1 MQNIQKLLKRQGY
14 GVSSNTAVKLCTWL
28 KKSLLDKG
36 FCYKQQ
42 FYGIKSHR
50 CLQMTPIVNL
60 CTQNCLFCWRAMD
73 YVRGGKVDFDEPK
86 KVVEDSI
93 NEQRRLIA
101 GFKGDERT
109 NQEKFKEAWGPNQ
122 VAISLLGEPTMYPY
136 LDELIKEYAKRKFTT
151 FVVSN
156 GTKPGVIKRINPTQL
171 YVTLPAPNERIYK
184 ELCKP
189 LVNNGWES
197 IKQSLE
203 NLKEKKR
210 SVVRMTMVKGWNM
223 VEPEKYVDL
232 IGNNADFIE
241 VKAYMFVGF
250 SRQRMSMENM
260 PSHEDIVNFSKELE
274 KYSDYKIIDE
284 KKESRVVLLSRGK
297 EPKITASQ

>member
-1 MQNIQKLLKRQGY
+1 
-14 GVSSNTAVKLCTWL
+14 
-28 KKSLLDKG
+28 
-36 FCYKQQ
+36 
-42 FYGIKSHR
+42 
-50 CLQMTPIVNL
+50 
-60 CTQNCLFCWRAMD
+60 MD